1 MLPFNR
7 SWIHQLDRGRVT
19 VRRSSGTIMPYL
31 VAQRCRTV
39 LKGSTY
45 GLFCRPKVPC
55 DTQRRHLR
63 LILSPKG
70 AVRHS
75 KAALTAY
82 SVAQRCRAT
91 LKGGT
96 YGDFSSPESTAT
108 NYPVSRTRRSAH
120 ETTSEDPSVSR
131 TRRFAHETASEDP
144 FVSRTHRLAHENDS
158 EDSPVSKMRRLAHE
172 TTLADLFVSRMR
184 LFTHETTSEDP
195 SVSRTRRFTHETDL
209 GRPFREQ
216 NAPSRSRDNLGRHS
230 VSRTRRFTHET
241 TSADPS
247 VSRSR
252 RLAHETSSADP
263 PVSRTRRL
271 AHETTL
277 EPPCATGTLRE
288 LYENSTGAPRCR
300 RGETRA
306 SATHR
311 ETWCL
316 SGR

>member
-1 MLPFNR
+1 MDPP
-7 SWIHQLDRGRVT
+7 
-19 VRRSSGTIMPYL
+19 VRSGTGDSAAFFGNDNAL
-31 VAQRCRTV
+31 SR
-39 LKGSTY
+39 
-45 GLFCRPKVPC
+45 RPKEPC

-82 SVAQRCRAT
+82 SVAQRCRAV

-108 NYPVSRTRRSAH
+108 NYPVSRTRRLAH

-131 TRRFAHETASEDP
+131 TRRFAHET
-144 FVSRTHRLAHENDS
+144 
-158 EDSPVSKMRRLAHE
+158 
-172 TTLADLFVSRMR
+172 
-184 LFTHETTSEDP
+184 TSEL
-195 SVSRTRRFTHETDL
+195 S
-209 GRPFREQ
+209 
-216 NAPSRSRDNLGRHS
+216 
-230 VSRTRRFTHET
+230 
-241 TSADPS
+241 
-247 VSRSR
+247 
-252 RLAHETSSADP
+252 
-263 PVSRTRRL
+263 
-271 AHETTL
+271 
-277 EPPCATGTLRE
+277 CATGTLRE
-288 LYENSTGAPRCR
+288 LYGDSTGAPRCR

>member
-1 MLPFNR
+1 MLPFHPFLPHP
-7 SWIHQLDRGRVT
+7 SVDHASLQPIMDPP
-19 VRRSSGTIMPYL
+19 VRSGTGDSAAFFGNDNAL
-31 VAQRCRTV
+31 SR
-39 LKGSTY
+39 
-45 GLFCRPKVPC
+45 RPKVPHG
-55 DTQRRHLR
+55 TQRRHLR

-70 AVRHS
+70 TVRHS

-120 ETTSEDPSVSR
+120 ETTLADS
-131 TRRFAHETASEDP
+131 
-144 FVSRTHRLAHENDS
+144 FVSRS
-158 EDSPVSKMRRLAHE
+158 RRLAHE
-172 TTLADLFVSRMR
+172 TTLAD
-184 LFTHETTSEDP
+184 P
-195 SVSRTRRFTHETDL
+195 
-209 GRPFREQ
+209 P
-216 NAPSRSRDNLGRHS
+216 
-230 VSRTRRFTHET
+230 
-241 TSADPS
+241 

-252 RLAHETSSADP
+252 RLAHETTSELS
-263 PVSRTRRL
+263 
-271 AHETTL
+271 
-277 EPPCATGTLRE
+277 CATGTLRE
-288 LYENSTGAPRCR
+288 LYGNSTGAPRCR

>member
-19 VRRSSGTIMPYL
+19 VRRSSGTITPYL

-39 LKGSTY
+39 LKGGTY

-82 SVAQRCRAT
+82 SVAQRCLRYSKATLTAYSVAQRCRAVLKGDT
-91 LKGGT
+91 YGLFCRPKVPCGTQRRHLRPILSPKGAVRHSKATLTAYSVAQRCRTVLKGGT

-120 ETTSEDPSVSR
+120 ETTLADS
-131 TRRFAHETASEDP
+131 
-144 FVSRTHRLAHENDS
+144 FVSRT
-158 EDSPVSKMRRLAHE
+158 RRLAHE
-172 TTLADLFVSRMR
+172 TT
-184 LFTHETTSEDP
+184 SED
-195 SVSRTRRFTHETDL
+195 
-209 GRPFREQ
+209 
-216 NAPSRSRDNLGRHS
+216 HS
-230 VSRTRRFTHET
+230 VSRTRRLAHET

-247 VSRSR
+247 VSRT
-252 RLAHETSSADP
+252 RLFT
-263 PVSRTRRL
+263 
-271 AHETTL
+271 HETTSEL
-277 EPPCATGTLRE
+277 SCATGTLRALLNAAE
-288 LYENSTGAPRCR
+288 VRPEPVRLIERLGAFRD
-300 RGETRA
+300 GD
-306 SATHR
+306 
-311 ETWCL
+311 L
-316 SGR
+316 DG

>member
-1 MLPFNR
+1 MLPFNQ

-75 KAALTAY
+75 KATLTAY

-108 NYPVSRTRRSAH
+108 NYPVSKMRRSAH
-120 ETTSEDPSVSR
+120 ETTSAYPSVSR
-131 TRRFAHETASEDP
+131 TRRS
-144 FVSRTHRLAHENDS
+144 
-158 EDSPVSKMRRLAHE
+158 AHE

-184 LFTHETTSEDP
+184 LFAHETTSEDP
-195 SVSRTRRFTHETDL
+195 SVSRTRHL
-209 GRPFREQ
+209 
-216 NAPSRSRDNLGRHS
+216 A
-230 VSRTRRFTHET
+230 HET
-241 TSADPS
+241 TSADPF
-247 VSRSR
+247 
-252 RLAHETSSADP
+252 
-263 PVSRTRRL
+263 VSRTRCL
-271 AHETTL
+271 AHETTSEDPSVSRTRL
-277 EPPCATGTLRE
+277 FTHETAAKDTRGNRGAFSASYGDSTGTLWE
-288 LYENSTGAPRCR
+288 LYGDSTGAPRCR

-316 SGR
+316 